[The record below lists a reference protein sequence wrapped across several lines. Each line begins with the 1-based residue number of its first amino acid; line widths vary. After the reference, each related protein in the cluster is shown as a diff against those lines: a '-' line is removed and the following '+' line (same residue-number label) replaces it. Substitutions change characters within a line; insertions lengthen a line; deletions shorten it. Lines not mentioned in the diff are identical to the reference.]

1 MGKLSEAETKKV
13 LAKIEEYKK
22 QSQKKRRKQGRPALY
37 EDFMREPVGQKEA
50 DRYRSAVKVLD
61 TEYKLGMTGYPK
73 PRGVK
78 KPKPKSKQEGG
89 FLAGAK
95 EFFTGSGKLFG
106 ITPTKPKSVVG
117 KGGADQFG
125 KIVKKKSVKEQ
136 AAQKRKDF
144 FKGKAFAAGP
154 TEGNIAKAGKQ
165 PEGRKVGT
173 RTGAA
178 KDQFP
183 KTKGAYTIKKGDT
196 LSSIAKARGTTVA
209 AILKANPGIKDKNKI
224 RAGAGLK
231 GIPGIQGSS
240 TISNIA
246 KAGKQPKGAGVGT
259 KYGELYKGK
268 GKKKASGKVRA
279 GRGTTGDKG
288 SQTETA
294 TKKKTTPGL
303 KGRKQ
308 RREKRNFNLGGM
320 ASMSSMDDYMKDLL

>member
-1 MGKLSEAETKKV
+1 MAQRRPTPFKTIKNPNTKGLPRETFEH
-13 LAKIEEYKK
+13 LYPE
-22 QSQKKRRKQGRPALY
+22 QKTITIPKAVRGVTKPARRMPMQ
-37 EDFMREPVGQKEA
+37 
-50 DRYRSAVKVLD
+50 
-61 TEYKLGMTGYPK
+61 K
-73 PRGVK
+73 PRKALGPA
-78 KPKPKSKQEGG
+78 KPYRTYKKQEGG

-125 KIVKKKSVKEQ
+125 KIVTRKSVKEQ
-136 AAQKRKDF
+136 EAAKRDKF
-144 FKGKAFAAGP
+144 FKGKAFPAGP

-196 LSSIAKARGTTVA
+196 LGSIAKARGTTVA

-303 KGRKQ
+303 KGRRE
-308 RREKRNFNLGGM
+308 RRRTRNLSMGGM
-320 ASMSSMDDYMKDLL
+320 ASMDDYMKDLL

>member
-1 MGKLSEAETKKV
+1 MAKKPSVFKEVPNPNTKGLPRPVFEHLYPEQKTV
-13 LAKIEEYKK
+13 KMIQGVRGAAKPIRGNRM
-22 QSQKKRRKQGRPALY
+22 RRKPQGPAK
-37 EDFMREPVGQKEA
+37 P
-50 DRYRSAVKVLD
+50 YRA
-61 TEYKLGMTGYPK
+61 YK
-73 PRGVK
+73 
-78 KPKPKSKQEGG
+78 KQEGG
-89 FLAGAK
+89 IIGAAK
-95 EFFTGSGKLFG
+95 DFFKTGKLFG
-106 ITPTKPKSVVG
+106 ITPTKPKPVVG
-117 KGGADQFG
+117 RGGADQFG
-125 KIVKKKSVKEQ
+125 RIVRRKSVKEQ
-136 AAQKRKDF
+136 EAAKRDKF
-144 FKGKAFAAGP
+144 FKGKAFPAGP

-240 TISNIA
+240 TTKNIA
-246 KAGKQPKGAGVGT
+246 DAGPKGKSLPVGT
-259 KYGELYKGK
+259 KFGELYKGK

-279 GRGTTGDKG
+279 GRGTTGDRG
-288 SQTETA
+288 NQTQTS

-303 KGRKQ
+303 AG
-308 RREKRNFNLGGM
+308 RRERRRTRNLSMGGM
-320 ASMSSMDDYMKDLL
+320 ASMDDYMKDLL